1 MQMLALYSIKGGVG
15 KTASAV
21 NLAAEASL
29 AGKRVL
35 LWDLDPQAATTF
47 YLKSKAK
54 VRGGVDKLVKGKATL
69 DKVIHATEID
79 RLDLLPA
86 SFGSRE
92 MDRLLEDRKPSR
104 LRKIL
109 KPVSDDYDLVLLD
122 CPPSL
127 SALSG
132 QVFSSVDALLV
143 PVVPTTLS
151 LRTLTLLREHLD
163 TEDHTCPM
171 WPFATLVDRRKRM
184 HRDMLEAL
192 PEQWPLR
199 LSAAIPYASVI
210 ERMGLEQA
218 PVASFARRTRAAQAY
233 TALWEEVAGR
243 LGNS

>member
-69 DKVIHATEID
+69 DKVIHATEIE

-86 SFGSRE
+86 SFGSRDL
-92 MDRLLEDRKPSR
+92 DRLLEDRKPSR

-109 KPVSDDYDLVLLD
+109 KPVSDDYDLVVLD

-127 SALSG
+127 SSLSD
-132 QVFSSVDALLV
+132 QIFSSADALLV

-151 LRTLTLLREHLD
+151 LRTLVLLREHLD
-163 TEDHTCPM
+163 AQDQTCPM
-171 WPFATLVDRRKRM
+171 WPFATLVDRRKRL
-184 HRDMLEAL
+184 HRDTLEAF
-192 PEQWPLR
+192 PELWPLR
-199 LSAAIPYASVI
+199 LSTTIPYASDI

-233 TALWEEVAGR
+233 TALWQEVAGR
-243 LGNS
+243 LGIA